1 MDMFIDLRI
10 FNPHSALVHLKTEA
24 YQHQHILP
32 RIPTLE
38 AIESKKRKKYLVGHF
53 TASGE

>member
-1 MDMFIDLRI
+1 MFIDLRI